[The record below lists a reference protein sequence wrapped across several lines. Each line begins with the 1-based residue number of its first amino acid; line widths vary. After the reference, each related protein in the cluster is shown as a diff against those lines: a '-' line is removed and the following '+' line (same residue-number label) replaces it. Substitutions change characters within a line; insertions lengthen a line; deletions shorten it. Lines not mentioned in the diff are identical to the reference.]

1 LATLVVTAIYLV
13 PEPTPE
19 ELAQARPPLTDDV
32 GMVKSLAFAADGKAL
47 ATVGRDGIVTYW
59 DVSTGRGRTIP
70 LDPGGLDA
78 FAFSPDPKAG
88 IRGRREGTGAVWGGE
103 AGGGRATRW
112 GRAGTSLTA
121 LACNGEEIA
130 LGEDGGAVRLLDV
143 AAGRERCTLFGNARL
158 VSCLAFAPDGKTL

>member
-1 LATLVVTAIYLV
+1 MPRFPLLRSAPRPIVVLAILVVTAIYLV

-70 LDPGGLDA
+70 LDPVGLDY
-78 FAFSPDPKAG
+78 FAFSPDLKTL
-88 IRGRREGTGAVWGGE
+88 IRGLRDGTVTVWDVE
-103 AGGGRATRW
+103 AGG
-112 GRAGTSLTA
+112 
-121 LACNGEEIA
+121 
-130 LGEDGGAVRLLDV
+130 
-143 AAGRERCTLFGNARL
+143 
-158 VSCLAFAPDGKTL
+158 